1 MTYYT
6 YNSGMNPARNSGGLL
21 SGGMQNM
28 QVQNQDRNWGANPER
43 NRWVANV
50 TGYSGDFSG
59 GQFGQWGQQNGW
71 DANTLVN
78 MYDRMGQQQ
87 PQQPQQ
93 PPMPQQGGWGT
104 MPALQGL
111 LSGYQPMGGYFG
123 YGGASFGAPV
133 GPQTQGG
140 FAGTFPP
147 ANSGSNMLWTV

>member
-1 MTYYT
+1 MTYFT
-6 YNSGMNPARNSGGLL
+6 YNGGGLL
-21 SGGMQNM
+21 SGQNM
-28 QVQNQDRNWGANPER
+28 QMPQNPNRNWGANPDR

-50 TGYSGDFSG
+50 TGYSGDFSN

-71 DANTLVN
+71 DAGTLVN

-87 PQQPQQ
+87 PQQP
-93 PPMPQQGGWGT
+93 PMPQPMQGGWGT

-111 LSGYQPMGGYFG
+111 LSGFQPMGGYGG

-133 GPQTQGG
+133 GPQAG

>member
-1 MTYYT
+1 MY
-6 YNSGMNPARNSGGLL
+6 GWGGGLL

-28 QVQNQDRNWGANPER
+28 QMPQNPNRNWGANPER
-43 NRWVANV
+43 NQWVAGV
-50 TGYSGDFSG
+50 TGYQGDFSG

-78 MYDRMGQQQ
+78 LYGQMGQQQ
-87 PQQPQQ
+87 PQQP
-93 PPMPQQGGWGT
+93 PMQQQGGWGS
-104 MPALQGL
+104 MPSLQGL

-133 GPQTQGG
+133 NPQMQPG

>member
-1 MTYYT
+1 MY
-6 YNSGMNPARNSGGLL
+6 GWGGGLL

-28 QVQNQDRNWGANPER
+28 QNPDRNWGSNTDR
-43 NRWVANV
+43 NRWVASV
-50 TGYSGDFSG
+50 TGYGGDFSG

-78 MYDRMGQQQ
+78 MYDRIGQQQ
-87 PQQPQQ
+87 PQQPQ
-93 PPMPQQGGWGT
+93 MSQQGGWGS

-111 LSGYQPMGGYFG
+111 LSGYQPMGGYGG
-123 YGGASFGAPV
+123 YGGASFAGSFGAPT
-133 GPQTQGG
+133 GPQSQPG

>member
-1 MTYYT
+1 M
-6 YNSGMNPARNSGGLL
+6 SGWGGGLL
-21 SGGMQNM
+21 SGQNM
-28 QVQNQDRNWGANPER
+28 QQNMSLQQSNPNRNWGANPER
-43 NRWVANV
+43 NRWVASV
-50 TGYSGDFSG
+50 TGYGGDFSN

-78 MYDRMGQQQ
+78 MYDRMGPRIQET
-87 PQQPQQ
+87 PQT
-93 PPMPQQGGWGT
+93 PPHMSQQGGWGS

-111 LSGYQPMGGYFG
+111 LSGYQPMGGYGG

-133 GPQTQGG
+133 NPQMQPG

>member
-1 MTYYT
+1 MY
-6 YNSGMNPARNSGGLL
+6 GWGGGLL

-28 QVQNQDRNWGANPER
+28 QMPQNPNRNWGANQSR
-43 NRWVANV
+43 NQWVANV
-50 TGYSGDFSG
+50 TGYTGDFGG

-71 DANTLVN
+71 DANTLSN
-78 MYDRMGQQQ
+78 MYDQMNQQ
-87 PQQPQQ
+87 PQQPT
-93 PPMPQQGGWGT
+93 MQGGWGS

-111 LSGYQPMGGYFG
+111 LSGYQPMGSYGG

-133 GPQTQGG
+133 NPQMQPG

>member
-1 MTYYT
+1 MY
-6 YNSGMNPARNSGGLL
+6 GWGGGLL
-21 SGGMQNM
+21 SGGMQ
-28 QVQNQDRNWGANPER
+28 QNTGGLPINRQQLQDPNRNWGANPER
-43 NRWVANV
+43 NRWVASV
-50 TGYSGDFSG
+50 TGYGDDFTDG
-59 GQFGQWGQQNGW
+59 RFARWGQQNGW

-78 MYDRMGQQQ
+78 MYDRMGPQIQ
-87 PQQPQQ
+87 PTPQT
-93 PPMPQQGGWGT
+93 PPMQGGWGS

-133 GPQTQGG
+133 NPQMQPG